1 MVREVYSDA
10 VEQAAIET
18 GLRAAALPQTL
29 PYTVKQIFEREL
41 PAEELPAPRSTRK
54 KKR

>member
-18 GLRAAALPQTL
+18 GLSESAFPHTL
-29 PYTVKQIFEREL
+29 PYTVEQMFERKL

-54 KKR
+54 RHR